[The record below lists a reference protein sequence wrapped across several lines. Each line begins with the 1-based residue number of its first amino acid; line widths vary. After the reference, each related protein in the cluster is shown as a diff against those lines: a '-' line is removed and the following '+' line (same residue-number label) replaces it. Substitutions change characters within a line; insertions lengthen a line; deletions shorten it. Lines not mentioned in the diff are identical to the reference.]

1 MVRKDVKVTT
11 KKELVKRIAKLTD
24 TKQYIVKDIIQRFL
38 DEIINELAQGHR
50 LEFREFGVFH
60 TVRRKARKARNPRT
74 GSSVAVPEK
83 TVVHFKVGRLMKEQV
98 KADDSVEE
106 HDSE

>member
-38 DEIINELAQGHR
+38 DEIISELAQGHR

-74 GSSVAVPEK
+74 GSSVEVPEK
-83 TVVHFKVGRLMKEQV
+83 TVVHFKVGRMMKEQV
-98 KADDSVEE
+98 KGNGPVVEAE
-106 HDSE
+106 TE